1 MAHIV
6 LCVIVWR
13 ILASVRERRR
23 DVCVGVCGFE
33 KWREKVEPATTSSA
47 SGFGHSDTWGLRECA
62 DFPGKLEDVSISVQ
76 NSKIFYVGVSTKYG
90 ERRKAKLF
98 EIF

>member
-1 MAHIV
+1 MYK
-6 LCVIVWR
+6 LYCFLR
-13 ILASVRERRR
+13 
-23 DVCVGVCGFE
+23 
-33 KWREKVEPATTSSA
+33 
-47 SGFGHSDTWGLRECA
+47 GLRESA
-62 DFPGKLEDVSISVQ
+62 DFPGKLEDVSISDQ